1 MANIPVN
8 YASINDTEAYF
19 ELLKNNNSN
28 EVDERFIPLKG
39 DKSDCSFMI
48 RIFNRIQTFLDN
60 NPTLDAEYTIF
71 LNEMK
76 TITYGNSQVLCCFCL
91 SFSLNLGYENNDSN
105 TWSAPFNSF

>member
-8 YASINDTEAYF
+8 YVGISDTEAYF
-19 ELLKNNNSN
+19 ELLKNNSSN
-28 EVDERFIPLKG
+28 EVDERFISLKG

-48 RIFNRIQTFLDN
+48 RIFNRIQIFLDN

-76 TITYGNSQVLCCFCL
+76 TFIGDKKYEEFHIILKGL
-91 SFSLNLGYENNDSN
+91 SNHYPNLKHIYDKLLSYI
-105 TWSAPFNSF
+105 

>member
-76 TITYGNSQVLCCFCL
+76 TFIGDKKYEEFHIILKGLYEHYPKLKHIYDKLL
-91 SFSLNLGYENNDSN
+91 SYI
-105 TWSAPFNSF
+105 